1 MARTILIRLAEAAP
15 VVAALGPV
23 AGIAYFAAGLLAESR

>member
-1 MARTILIRLAEAAP
+1 MTRLMLLLAEAAP

-23 AGIAYFAAGLLAESR
+23 AGIAYLAAGLLPASR